1 MVSSSFN
8 LAHFCPQDVEILFLA
23 CHDWRVHAT
32 LKNGYY
38 QSMSTLEN
46 ERSNPFLEGNLAPV
60 HEEVTAFNLEVTGTL
75 PPELDGRYLR
85 NGPNPIGEVNRAKY
99 HWFTGHGMVHGLRL
113 RDGKAEWYRNRWV
126 RNNDVADLLNES
138 HPPSDWPADH
148 GQFAANT
155 NVIGHNGQTFA
166 IVEAGAPPIE
176 LSYELDTVRISNLGG
191 TLPHAYS
198 AHPKRDPLTGEL
210 HVMTYYWGWG
220 NQVQYLVVGTD
231 GRVRR
236 HVDIPTAG
244 GPMIHDIAF
253 TQKYVLVF
261 DLPTVFNLDAAMS
274 GAGLPYYWDH
284 NYQARIGLLP
294 REGNADDVKWID
306 IDPCYIFHPMNA
318 YDDGDEVVLDAA
330 RHEKMFDKERRGP
343 SEGPPTLDRWRLNVV
358 TGTHTYERIDDRPQE
373 FPRINESLVGLRH
386 QFGYCAGVGSNFAQD
401 TLIKVNLDTRQVEAR
416 TDTSRYGYGEPVF
429 IPRDGASS
437 EDDGY
442 VMALRLDHETDKS
455 DLAIFDAQAIT
466 DDPIAVVHVPA
477 RIPNGF
483 HGNWIPG

>member
-1 MVSSSFN
+1 
-8 LAHFCPQDVEILFLA
+8 
-23 CHDWRVHAT
+23 
-32 LKNGYY
+32 
-38 QSMSTLEN
+38 MSTLEN

-60 HEEVTAFNLEVTGTL
+60 HEEITAFNLEVTGTL